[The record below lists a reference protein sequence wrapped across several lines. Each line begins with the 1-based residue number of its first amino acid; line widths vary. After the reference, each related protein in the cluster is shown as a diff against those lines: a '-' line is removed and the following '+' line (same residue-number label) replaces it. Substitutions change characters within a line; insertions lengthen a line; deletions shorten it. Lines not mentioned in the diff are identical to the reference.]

1 MSSGKWPPFCLGLN
15 VLIAKIFASR
25 FQALIGGCLV
35 NAVGYPQRPFP
46 IGRASIWSVQWD
58 VCSQNGGSLP
68 RQLCDNYTGTSC
80 VREWGVRSSGKWWPT
95 FMRWTSDVFALINP
109 YFKCLILWYICQ
121 HSCLKSRFLFQCLIL
136 WYICQHSCIFNSF
149 SWLNII
155 FIILDVLMFT
165 KHVPGPWVGAHLGP
179 TGPRWDPCW
188 PHELCYLGLA
198 EQQLKNTNIPWY
210 FHWFIERYQGR
221 PKQPSFW
228 WQHYQMC
235 FLSEWKWLYIS
246 VMFVPNGA
254 IDSLSATVQVMTWHC
269 TGDKPITEPIKP
281 LHWCL
286 FSAANLALAG
296 FPPTLSVKACFLA
309 TKTCLTYALVMQQPF
324 SIPNWNLDTCIFVAW
339 VISVFHHSPFTYSG
353 SEHR

>member
-1 MSSGKWPPFCLGLN
+1 MHLCVNKLSTIVSDNGLSPGRRQAIIWTSAGILLIGPLGTNFSEILIEIYTFSFKKMHLKMSSGKWPPFCLGLN
-15 VLIAKIFASR
+15 VLIPKIFASR

-68 RQLCDNYTGTSC
+68 WQLCDNYTGTSC

-136 WYICQHSCIFNSF
+136 WYICQHSCMFKSF

-165 KHVPGPWVGAHLGP
+165 KHVPGPWVSIEGVGGRQKDQSHFLIARFMGP
-179 TGPRWDPCW
+179 TWGPSGTDRTQVGPM
-188 PHELCYLGLA
+188 LA
-198 EQQLKNTNIPWY
+198 PWTL
-210 FHWFIERYQGR
+210 
-221 PKQPSFW
+221 
-228 WQHYQMC
+228 
-235 FLSEWKWLYIS
+235 LS
-246 VMFVPNGA
+246 G
-254 IDSLSATVQVMTWHC
+254 
-269 TGDKPITEPIKP
+269 TGWTT
-281 LHWCL
+281 
-286 FSAANLALAG
+286 A
-296 FPPTLSVKACFLA
+296 
-309 TKTCLTYALVMQQPF
+309 
-324 SIPNWNLDTCIFVAW
+324 
-339 VISVFHHSPFTYSG
+339 
-353 SEHR
+353 